1 MNDEFY
7 MRRALDLA
15 KKGWGRTSP
24 NPMVGAVIVKDGRI
38 IGEGWHHRD
47 GQPHAEIECLASC
60 TESPEG
66 STIYVTL
73 EPCTTHGRTGA
84 CSDAIIA
91 AKIKSVKAGAIDP
104 NPLHSGRAKSVFESA
119 GIECEFGILGDECRK
134 LNFIF
139 NHAATKNEALL
150 AIKCAKSADGKI
162 SECRGKRTRISS
174 PESSA
179 HLAKLRALFGAI
191 AIGSGTLA
199 SDNPSLTIRGF
210 PEGREE
216 WAIPRIILSRR
227 LSIAEIPNLRQ
238 LKVFSDKYKNLTR
251 VVCDF
256 DAPKERFAK
265 IEEIGAQIMTISH
278 KGDTDFWSKLKSA
291 LLGERISSLMVEGGA
306 IIFESILKAKSADF
320 ACIYT
325 SGTNIGPSGLDAFPT
340 PKGFEIDEVYES
352 AKLGSDTFVAG
363 TLKYA

>member
-119 GIECEFGILGDECRK
+119 GIRSITFLGHTLIQIPQPTQE
-134 LNFIF
+134 LLSTT
-139 NHAATKNEALL
+139 ATPF
-150 AIKCAKSADGKI
+150 CMD
-162 SECRGKRTRISS
+162 
-174 PESSA
+174 
-179 HLAKLRALFGAI
+179 I
-191 AIGSGTLA
+191 A
-199 SDNPSLTIRGF
+199 F
-210 PEGREE
+210 
-216 WAIPRIILSRR
+216 
-227 LSIAEIPNLRQ
+227 
-238 LKVFSDKYKNLTR
+238 
-251 VVCDF
+251 
-256 DAPKERFAK
+256 
-265 IEEIGAQIMTISH
+265 
-278 KGDTDFWSKLKSA
+278 
-291 LLGERISSLMVEGGA
+291 
-306 IIFESILKAKSADF
+306 
-320 ACIYT
+320 
-325 SGTNIGPSGLDAFPT
+325 
-340 PKGFEIDEVYES
+340 
-352 AKLGSDTFVAG
+352 
-363 TLKYA
+363 